1 MSRTTN
7 SLRNAGT
14 AIGGQLLNNVLKL
27 VCRTAFIYTLG
38 QEYLGISSL
47 YANILTILNITEL
60 GFASAVT
67 YSLYDPLARD
77 DKESIRYIMAFFRT
91 AYRVIGL
98 VVLVLGLGLM
108 PLLPKLMTGV
118 TDKVDIYQYYL
129 IYLAQTVVSYLF
141 FAYKSTLLVADQQK
155 YAVDLVNYLCQVV
168 MNLAQIAVLFLT
180 RSFLLYTLL
189 AIVTNIVQNITTA
202 ILVDRRYPY
211 LKGPAK
217 KLTKAEGRQI
227 VQRVYAA
234 SLYKVST
241 AVGVAT
247 DNLVISSMV
256 SVLAVGLYN
265 NYAMIVGI
273 IQTLLSSIFQ
283 GVSSSLGNL
292 YATESR
298 EKNEFVFRSLNLL
311 NNFFVTTCSVC
322 FLILFQPFITLW
334 VGKSYLLPFSVVVTA
349 VVNFA
354 TNYLQNVVQIYK
366 NASGV
371 FVRGKY
377 RALATAV
384 LNLGISI
391 LLAKRMGITGVLL
404 GSIISRMVTTWWFDG
419 WLLYRAGFG
428 MSPWPYFRD
437 CFLTGFFT
445 AACYGCVK
453 LLFFWVKTPGWGSLL
468 LMGFACALIP
478 SALYFAVYC
487 RSEEFAYLKSKGMGF
502 VKKLKK

>member
-14 AIGGQLLNNVLKL
+14 AIGGQLLNNLLKFA
-27 VCRTAFIYTLG
+27 CRTAFIYTLG

-47 YANILTILNITEL
+47 YTNILTILNISEL

-67 YSLYDPLARD
+67 YSLYDPLARQD
-77 DKESIRYIMAFFRT
+77 QEAIRSIMAFFRT

-98 VVLVLGLGLM
+98 VVLGLGLALM
-108 PLLPKLMTGV
+108 PILPKLMTGV
-118 TDKVDIYQYYL
+118 TDKVNIYQYYL
-129 IYLAQTVVSYLF
+129 IYLLQTVVSYLF
-141 FAYKSTLLVADQQK
+141 FAYKSTLLVADQKK
-155 YAVDLVNYLCQVV
+155 YAVDLVSYLCQVV
-168 MNLAQIAVLFLT
+168 MNLAQIAVLFLFH
-180 RSFLLYTLL
+180 SFLLYTIL
-189 AIVTNIVQNITTA
+189 AIVANIMQNITTA

-211 LKGPAK
+211 LKEPAK
-217 KLTKAEGRQI
+217 KLTRKEGKQI

-234 SLYKVST
+234 SLYKIST
-241 AVGVAT
+241 AIGVAT

-256 SVLAVGLYN
+256 SILAVGLYN
-265 NYAMIVGI
+265 NYAMIIQI
-273 IQTLLSSIFQ
+273 IQKLLSSLFQ
-283 GVSSSLGNL
+283 SVSSSLGNL

-298 EKNEFVFRSLNLL
+298 AKNEFVFRSLNLL
-311 NNFFVTTCSVC
+311 NNFLVTTCSVC
-322 FLILFQPFITLW
+322 FLVLFQPFIALW
-334 VGKSYLLPFSVVVTA
+334 VGEAYLLPFSVVVTA

-391 LLAKRMGITGVLL
+391 VLAKRIGITGVLL

-428 MSPWPYFRD
+428 QSPWPYFRD

-445 AACYGCVK
+445 ALCYGCVK
-453 LLFFWVKTPGWGSLL
+453 LLFFRITLPGWGMLT
-468 LMGFACALIP
+468 LMGAACVLIP
-478 SALYFAVYC
+478 AGLYFAVYHNS
-487 RSEEFAYLKSKGMGF
+487 REFAYLKQKAFTFFS
-502 VKKLKK
+502 KLKK